1 MPKVKVPRK
10 NVSLDMTAMCDVAF
24 LLLTFFILTTSF
36 KPEEPVVVDTP
47 TSVAETKL
55 PDKNVLLISIDKG
68 GRIFFSVDEPATRK
82 GALQAMSAKYGVKFT
97 EEESNEFANLA
108 SMGLPIQNLKEY
120 LHLSTFDR
128 TKFAQPGI
136 PVDSLNNQ
144 LSDWVMYAR
153 SINNRVTIAI
163 KGDRDSEYE
172 VSSKVIASLQDQN
185 INKFH
190 FVTGLEENPNKK
202 KKK

>member
-47 TSVAETKL
+47 TSVSETKL
-55 PDKNVLLISIDKG
+55 PDKNILLISIDKS
-68 GRIFFSVDEPATRK
+68 GRIFFSVDEPETRK
-82 GALQAMSAKYGVKFT
+82 AALQSMSAKYGVKFT
-97 EEESNEFANLA
+97 DDESNEFANLP

-120 LHLSTFDR
+120 LSLSTFDR
-128 TKFAQPGI
+128 TKYVQPGI

-144 LSDWVMYAR
+144 LSDWVLYSR
-153 SINNRVTIAI
+153 SVNNRLTIAI
-163 KGDRDSEYE
+163 KGDQESNYE
-172 VSSKVIASLQDQN
+172 ISSKVISCLQDQN

-190 FVTGLEENPNKK
+190 FVTGLEANPNKK
-202 KKK
+202 KKN

>member
-1 MPKVKVPRK
+1 MPKVKIPRK

-55 PDKNVLLISIDKG
+55 PDKNVLLISVDKG
-68 GRIFFSVDEPATRK
+68 GRIFFSVDEPETRK
-82 GALQAMSAKYGVKFT
+82 GALTAMSAKYGVKFSA
-97 EEESNEFANLA
+97 EEAEQFANLA
-108 SMGLPIQNLKEY
+108 SFGLPIQNLKEY
-120 LHLSTFDR
+120 LSLSTYER
-128 TKFAQPGI
+128 TKFEQPGV

-144 LSDWVMYAR
+144 LADWVLYSR
-153 SINNRVTIAI
+153 EINNRVTIAI
-163 KGDRDSEYE
+163 KGDRDSEYG
-172 VSSKVIASLQDQN
+172 VTSKVIASLQDQN

-190 FVTGLEENPNKK
+190 FVTGLEENPFKK